1 MATAARLKT
10 APAPRPQYFAAAA
23 DRKRLS
29 EVALKAFVR
38 LAASWKLNGHEAAAL
53 LGVSTSTW
61 DRMKASPAGKELTQD
76 QMTRI
81 SALVGIYKALH
92 LMFAD
97 GLADDWPRLVNAG
110 PLFEGRTPIAA
121 MLEGGIPVML
131 DVRRLVDAVRG
142 GI

>member
-10 APAPRPQYFAAAA
+10 QAMPRQQDFSAAA

-29 EVALKAFVR
+29 QVAIKAFVR
-38 LAASWKLNGHEAAAL
+38 LAASWKLNGQEAAAL

-61 DRMKASPAGKELTQD
+61 ERMKAAPAGKELTQD

-92 LMFAD
+92 LMFA
-97 GLADDWPRLVNAG
+97 GGIADEWPRLANKG
-110 PLFEGRTPIAA
+110 PLFEGRTPLAA
-121 MLEGGIPVML
+121 MLEGGIPMML